1 MSEEV
6 KAQGGTEL
14 LLGYLREHVG
24 PMHFEDINL
33 VNNSCN
39 PAMLRKDQVNVV
51 WLHHSYDQQAVHNM
65 GVKSYINHVDYFVF
79 VSDWQFE
86 KFRYI
91 HEVPE
96 SRCIVIK
103 NAIPPMQLRQ
113 KPDEIKL
120 IYTSTPWR
128 GLDVL
133 LDAFHL
139 LDRDDVT
146 LDIYSST
153 LIYGSKY
160 HKNNQAEYS
169 ALLDRAAQQKGVHY
183 KAFAP
188 NAVVREALL
197 DAHIF
202 AYPSIWEETSCLAAL
217 EAAMAGC
224 SLVTTNFGA
233 LYETLA
239 QWPRYVGYDSNKA
252 LLASKFAHALD
263 QSIDHFWLPQTQ
275 EHLAEQVRYFQ
286 RFWSWDK
293 RQEEWKAF
301 LASAR
306 QAKGIPVR

>member
-1 MSEEV
+1 MSEEF

-14 LLGYLREHVG
+14 LLGYLREQVD
-24 PMHFEDINL
+24 PVHFQNINL
-33 VNNSCN
+33 INNSCN
-39 PAMLRKDQVNVV
+39 PAALRKDQINVV

-65 GVKSYINHVDYFVF
+65 GVKAYVDQVDYFVF

-91 HEVPE
+91 HSVPE

-103 NAIPPMQLRQ
+103 NAIPAMQPRR
-113 KPDEIKL
+113 KPDKVKL

-133 LDAFHL
+133 LDAFAL
-139 LDRDDVT
+139 LDRDDVE
-146 LDIYSST
+146 LDVYSST

-160 HKNNQAEYS
+160 HTQNHAEYS
-169 ALLDRAAQQKGVHY
+169 ALFDRAAQQKGVNY

-188 NAVVREALL
+188 NRDVREALQN
-197 DAHIF
+197 AHIF

-239 QWPRYVGYDSNKA
+239 QWPRYVGYDSNKR
-252 LLASKFAHALD
+252 LLASNFARALD
-263 QSIDHFWLPQTQ
+263 HAIDSFWTPENQAQ
-275 EHLAEQVRYFQ
+275 LAEQVRYFQ
-286 RFWSWDK
+286 RFWTWDTRGK
-293 RQEEWKAF
+293 EWEAF
-301 LASAR
+301 LALAR
-306 QAKGIPVR
+306 QAK